1 MRLAVALLAV
11 AIPVQ
16 AGIIKGVVLE
26 HASSRPLAR
35 AVVRL
40 TQVPGSGD
48 TRGKPLVT
56 KAGRAGQFV
65 FGALSPGTYLLQ
77 AVREGFFPG
86 AYGQRLPTGW
96 GTSIEVTANS
106 TFFAQLRLRH
116 WGALTG
122 RVLDENGVGM
132 AGIPVLAYRARLP
145 LRSAG
150 DAKSDDRGVFRIPGL
165 DPGKYWARSGAH
177 EFDDGSRWLPTYS
190 SQGREVSE
198 ALTHRVAVD
207 VDTTNVDITPD
218 PGRLFNIAGLVVC
231 DTPGPVTVT
240 LSSETGRRRT
250 DASCGGGCRFEGV
263 APGRYEVFAT
273 LRNGDAAGFT
283 ELSLGRDMEAANVPV
298 RRLPTIAI
306 EVRWADSK
314 DVADIPVKLIGR
326 RKDLSETEDGREI
339 DGPRATLAP
348 GHWEFRAVAPGGQYV
363 ESIVQRYGQAPR
375 RSKAEDTSDWYQ
387 VFIPTGD
394 WSRLTITVS
403 DQAGELAGRVMAKS
417 KPVPGAPVFLW
428 PVAVSARR
436 SLPSPVLQRL
446 SDTEGRFHFD
456 GLPPGDYR
464 LLATFD
470 VREIDAELIELSRA
484 VSAHVEAFQTTS
496 IEVPVWIAPW

>member
-1 MRLAVALLAV
+1 MLGS
-11 AIPVQ
+11 PESSGYQ
-16 AGIIKGVVLE
+16 A
-26 HASSRPLAR
+26 
-35 AVVRL
+35 
-40 TQVPGSGD
+40 
-48 TRGKPLVT
+48 
-56 KAGRAGQFV
+56 
-65 FGALSPGTYLLQ
+65 
-77 AVREGFFPG
+77 
-86 AYGQRLPTGW
+86 
-96 GTSIEVTANS
+96 
-106 TFFAQLRLRH
+106 
-116 WGALTG
+116 
-122 RVLDENGVGM
+122 
-132 AGIPVLAYRARLP
+132 
-145 LRSAG
+145 
-150 DAKSDDRGVFRIPGL
+150 SDDRGVFRIPGL
-165 DPGKYWARSGAH
+165 DPGKYWARSEAH

-250 DASCGGGCRFEGV
+250 DASCGGGYRFEGV

-306 EVRWADSK
+306 EVRWAGSK

-428 PVAVSARR
+428 PVAVSTRR